1 MGQMSNSKEWES
13 QKESIKKFIKGRW
26 FPLIIGIAIAILAG
40 GIMAFFGWRITYI
53 PELENSWDA
62 ISATATWVGVIMS
75 FLAIVFAIWVPIVI
89 AKRQDKIALF
99 EKRFECYMAIQRL
112 LAFAVSIK
120 DFDTSEEICKAFI
133 VSMGYPARNFKNS
146 DISEVI
152 GCFQK
157 LESSII
163 AGVFLF
169 KTFQIKE
176 IQEIIKATI
185 DLVFPLTQKFS
196 QGTVEAL
203 SVQQKETRDKIYSSG
218 INFKSCHLDK
228 IEQDMKNC

>member
-1 MGQMSNSKEWES
+1 MRRMSKSKK
-13 QKESIKKFIKGRW
+13 QKPLKESIKNFIKGRW
-26 FPLIIGIAIAILAG
+26 FPLIIGISLVLLAG
-40 GIMAFFGWRITYI
+40 LIMAFFGWRITYV

-75 FLAIVFAIWVPIVI
+75 FLAIVFAIWVPFVI

-146 DISEVI
+146 DLSEVI
-152 GCFQK
+152 GYFQK
-157 LESSII
+157 LEASII
-163 AGVFLF
+163 AGAFLF
-169 KTFQIKE
+169 KTFQVKE

-196 QGTVEAL
+196 QGTVEPL
-203 SVQQKETRDKIYSSG
+203 STQQKEIRNKLYSLGVS
-218 INFKSCHLDK
+218 FKSNYLK
-228 IEQDMKNC
+228 EIEQGMKSY